1 MISYT
6 GLPEL
11 RILPD
16 FRHFALQIGTNQ
28 YYSKHAFFLKAP
40 TPPPKLEYSK
50 LNLNIAYKFLHY
62 CYNLLYAA
70 WHAVR
75 AVCSILCINDTLS
88 HVRVF
93 CVCIVHNT
101 YDIVTAFMQLN
112 ALNLLFL
119 GKRYKNFQRLGA
131 SLPGPRHSPPVAT
144 FWPPTFFRLFLHFWM
159 GAVIQTQLSMK
170 LSSYNPS
177 NQSLKACAQ
186 QLSLI
191 VLFVSITWKFSLDAK
206 VIILVLHI
214 VIHAS
219 CF

>member
-1 MISYT
+1 MWRLAAVCWTRQSVLMWCNCLSVSFFGQENDTLAVLARRDIIHRA
-6 GLPEL
+6 P
-11 RILPD
+11 RVPD
-16 FRHFALQIGTNQ
+16 FRHFALQIGTDQ
-28 YYSKHAFFLKAP
+28 YCSKHAFFLKAP

-144 FWPPTFFRLFLHFWM
+144 FWPPTFSGYFSIFGWEPWYKRSCLWSYR
-159 GAVIQTQLSMK
+159 VINHQI
-170 LSSYNPS
+170 
-177 NQSLKACAQ
+177 SL
-186 QLSLI
+186 
-191 VLFVSITWKFSLDAK
+191 
-206 VIILVLHI
+206 
-214 VIHAS
+214 
-219 CF
+219 